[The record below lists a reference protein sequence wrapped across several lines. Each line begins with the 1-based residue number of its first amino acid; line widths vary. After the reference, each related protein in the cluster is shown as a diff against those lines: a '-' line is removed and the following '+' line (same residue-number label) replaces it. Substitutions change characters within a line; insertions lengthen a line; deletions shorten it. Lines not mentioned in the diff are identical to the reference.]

1 MFVYV
6 CLEYIHANV
15 DITVF
20 VVTQRGLFKLTAVY
34 LHECVCESFSKRFL
48 SIPLLCY
55 YKTMSALAS
64 ASTLK
69 VYLRIV
75 HLFLSHS
82 RITSAILVLLAS

>member
-20 VVTQRGLFKLTAVY
+20 VVTQRGLFKLTAIY
-34 LHECVCESFSKRFL
+34 LHECVCESFSKIFL

-55 YKTMSALAS
+55 YKTMSAS

-69 VYLRIV
+69 VYLRVV
-75 HLFLSHS
+75 HLFLSL
-82 RITSAILVLLAS
+82 ILA